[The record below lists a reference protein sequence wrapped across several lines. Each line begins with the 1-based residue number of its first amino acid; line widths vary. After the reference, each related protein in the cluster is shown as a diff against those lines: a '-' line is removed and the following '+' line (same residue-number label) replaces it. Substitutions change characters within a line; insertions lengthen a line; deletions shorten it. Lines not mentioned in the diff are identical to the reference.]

1 MSGTQPGASTV
12 TGRRWAAQVLL
23 TGVIALACLP
33 RVLAAEKPPGPDA
46 VVEAADASGIVYRVT
61 EKYTGDIGPDR
72 RAIRVLVHYSR
83 TKFFVASGRPRGYE
97 YDLMKEFEAHY
108 NRKKKRRE
116 TRIPV
121 VFIPVR
127 FEELIPMLLDGRGD
141 IAAGMLTITGERSR
155 QVAFTLPY
163 LRNVSEVIVANADA
177 PAVSSL
183 DGLSGRKVH
192 VLRGSSFVTSLKEVN
207 RRLAQ
212 ERKPPVG
219 VIEMPPGASTEDLL
233 EMVNAGIFQY
243 TAADDYLGN
252 LWASVLPGLRVQ
264 PLRLTEGNRIAW
276 AVRPGSSKLLA
287 ALNDFMD
294 EGRDKLPKQAAEMHA
309 RYLRN
314 LDYLGNNL
322 DPNLIGRK
330 KSLEPHFRA
339 AGKRNEFDWLFMLAQ
354 GFQES
359 RLDQSARS
367 HAGAVG
373 VMQVLPATG
382 RQMGYRDVASHA
394 GPNINA
400 GVKYMRFLMNRYF
413 DEPEIAPEARLDFA
427 LAAYNAGPTRIQ
439 RMRKLA
445 AERGL
450 DPNRWFDNVE
460 RVAHEKIGDEPVRY
474 VANIYSYY
482 TAYKLASALDVEA
495 EAVHEAAK
503 VQAATFK
510 KP

>member
-1 MSGTQPGASTV
+1 MIYPERGSIA
-12 TGRRWAAQVLL
+12 RRPRRRMARTLL
-23 TGVIALACLP
+23 LMMFACMP
-33 RVLAAEKPPGPDA
+33 RAIAAEMPASPGPA
-46 VVEAADASGIVYRVT
+46 VEAGDASGVVYRVT

-72 RAIRVLVHYSR
+72 RIIRVLVHYSR

-116 TRIPV
+116 TKVPL

-141 IAAGMLTITGERSR
+141 IAAGLLTITGERSR

-163 LRNVSEVIVANADA
+163 LRNVSEVIVANAGA

-183 DGLSGRKVH
+183 DALSGRKVH

-207 RRLAQ
+207 RRLAK
-212 ERKPPVG
+212 ERKPPVLI
-219 VIEMPPGASTEDLL
+219 VEMPPGAGTEDLL
-233 EMVNAGIFQY
+233 EMANAGIFQY

-252 LWASVLPGLRVQ
+252 LWAGVLPRLRVE
-264 PLRLTEGNRIAW
+264 PARLSEGNRIAW
-276 AVRPGSSKLLA
+276 AVRPDSHVLRES
-287 ALNDFMD
+287 LNSFIAQ
-294 EGRDKLPKQAAEMHA
+294 GRDRLPKQAAEMHA

-322 DPNLIGRK
+322 DPSLIGRK
-330 KSLEPHFRA
+330 RTLEPHFRA
-339 AGKRNEFDWLFMLAQ
+339 AGKRNDFDWLFMMAQ

-359 RLDQSARS
+359 RLDQRARS
-367 HAGAVG
+367 AVGAVG
-373 VMQVLPATG
+373 VMQVMPATG
-382 RQMGYRDVASHA
+382 RQMGYRDVASHP
-394 GPNINA
+394 GPNISA
-400 GVKYMRFLMNRYF
+400 GVKYMRFLMDRYF
-413 DEPEIAPEARLDFA
+413 DGPELAPEARLDFA

-439 RMRKLA
+439 RMRRLA

-450 DPNRWFDNVE
+450 DPNRWFGNVE
-460 RVAHEKIGDEPVRY
+460 RVAHEKIGEEPVRY

-495 EAVHEAAK
+495 EAVHESAK

>member
-1 MSGTQPGASTV
+1 MVWTESGSNA
-12 TGRRWAAQVLL
+12 RRLRQVAQALL
-23 TGVIALACLP
+23 FGVMALACLP
-33 RVLAAEKPPGPDA
+33 RALAAEKPAGHGA
-46 VVEAADASGIVYRVT
+46 EAEAADASGVVYRMT

-108 NRKKKRRE
+108 NRKKKKHE
-116 TRIPV
+116 TKIPL

-127 FEELIPMLLDGRGD
+127 FDELIPLLLEGRGD
-141 IAAGMLTITGERSR
+141 VAAGFLTITGERAR

-163 LRNVSEVIVANADA
+163 LRNVSEVIVANVDA

-183 DGLSGRKVH
+183 DALSGRRVH
-192 VLRGSSFVTSLKEVN
+192 VLRGSSFVLSLKELN
-207 RRLAQ
+207 RRLAK
-212 ERKPPVG
+212 ERKPPV
-219 VIEMPPGASTEDLL
+219 VVVEMPPSASTEDLL

-252 LWASVLPGLRVQ
+252 LWAGALPALRVE
-264 PLRLTEGNRIAW
+264 PVRLSEGNRIAW
-276 AVRPGSSKLLA
+276 AVRPGSGKLLA
-287 ALNDFMD
+287 ALNDFID

-314 LDYLGNNL
+314 LNYLGNNL
-322 DPNLIGRK
+322 DPTLIGRK
-330 KSLEPHFRA
+330 KTLTPHFQSA
-339 AGKRNEFDWLFMLAQ
+339 SKRNEFDWLFMLAQ

-373 VMQVLPATG
+373 VMQVLPTTG

-400 GVKYMRFLMNRYF
+400 GVKYMRFLIDRYF
-413 DEPEIAPEARLDFA
+413 DELGLTPEVRLDFA

-439 RMRKLA
+439 RMRRLT

-450 DPNRWFDNVE
+450 DPNRWFGNVE

-474 VANIYSYY
+474 VANIHSYY
-482 TAYKLASALDVEA
+482 TAYKLSSVLDAEA
-495 EAVHEAAK
+495 EAVYEAAK
-503 VQAATFK
+503 LQATTHK

>member
-1 MSGTQPGASTV
+1 MIWTASGSNARPLLGQAARALLFGAM
-12 TGRRWAAQVLL
+12 
-23 TGVIALACLP
+23 ALACLP
-33 RVLAAEKPPGPDA
+33 RALAAEKA
-46 VVEAADASGIVYRVT
+46 AAAEEAADASGVVYRMT

-97 YDLMKEFEAHY
+97 YDLMKEFEAFH
-108 NRKKKRRE
+108 NKKKKRGE
-116 TRIPV
+116 TKIPV

-127 FEELIPMLLDGRGD
+127 FDELIPLLLEGRGD
-141 IAAGMLTITGERSR
+141 VAAGLLTITGERAR

-163 LRNVSEVIVANADA
+163 LRNVSEVIVANADS

-183 DGLSGRKVH
+183 DDLSGRKVH
-192 VLRGSSFVTSLKEVN
+192 VLRGSSFVLSLKEVN
-207 RRLAQ
+207 RRFAK
-212 ERKPPVG
+212 ERKPPVQA
-219 VIEMPPGASTEDLL
+219 VEMPPSASTEDLL

-252 LWASVLPGLRVQ
+252 LWASVLPGLRVE
-264 PLRLTEGNRIAW
+264 PARLSEGNRIAW

-287 ALNDFMD
+287 ALNDFVD
-294 EGRDKLPKQAAEMHA
+294 EGRDRLPKQAAEMHA

-322 DPNLIGRK
+322 DPSLLGRK
-330 KSLEPHFRA
+330 KTLEPHFRA
-339 AGKRNEFDWLFMLAQ
+339 AGKRNDFDWLFMLAQ

-367 HAGAVG
+367 PAGAVG
-373 VMQVLPATG
+373 VMQVLPQTG
-382 RQMGYRDVASHA
+382 KQMGYRDVASTA
-394 GPNINA
+394 KTNIAA
-400 GVKYMRFLMNRYF
+400 GVKYMRFVIDRYF
-413 DEPEIAPEARLDFA
+413 DEPELTPEVRLDFA

-450 DPNRWFDNVE
+450 DPNRWFGNVE
-460 RVAHEKIGDEPVRY
+460 RVVLEKVGEEPVRY
-474 VANIYSYY
+474 VANIHSYY
-482 TAYKLASALDVEA
+482 TAYKLSSALDE
-495 EAVHEAAK
+495 EAAAHK
-503 VQAATFK
+503 AAKPQAVTHK